1 MPLVI
6 WVVYRIA
13 KAFAATGRL
22 LFDVKLMRSLPWD
35 YLRRLPRIDP
45 WIGILVAVIA
55 LGIVALPL
63 VLALPQDAASVAYDI
78 ALWPLIAGIVSTW
91 VRALHQRRK
100 LRGS

>member
-1 MPLVI
+1 
-6 WVVYRIA
+6 
-13 KAFAATGRL
+13 
-22 LFDVKLMRSLPWD
+22 
-35 YLRRLPRIDP
+35 
-45 WIGILVAVIA
+45 VIA

-63 VLALPQDAASVAYDI
+63 VLALPQDAAGVAYEI